1 MKIVSIIPARGG
13 SKGIPR
19 KNIVDFAGK
28 PLMLW
33 TIEQAKASALVSE
46 IYVTSDSKEILE
58 IADSAGV
65 RAIIR
70 PPELS
75 TDIAT
80 SESALIHVLNQ
91 IKEAPEYIV
100 FLQATAPLRKSNDID
115 NSISHLIDDA
125 ADSLLSVTKAYDF
138 IWEESE
144 GGISSLNFDYL
155 QRKRRQ
161 DLKPLYY
168 ENGSVY
174 VFKPDIIRKYRNR
187 LGGKISIYYMDPW
200 QMVDINDNDDLEWAE
215 WLFIKHL
222 NSKTH

>member
-33 TIEQAKASALVSE
+33 TIEQAKASKLTSD

-58 IADSAGV
+58 IADAAGV
-65 RAIIR
+65 KTIIR

-91 IKEAPEYIV
+91 IKEEPEYIV
-100 FLQATAPLRKSNDID
+100 FLQATAPLRKSKDID
-115 NSISHLIDDA
+115 NAISQLIDGA
-125 ADSLLSVTKAYDF
+125 ADSLLSVTKAYDY
-138 IWEESE
+138 IWKESE
-144 GGISSLNFDYL
+144 GTISSLNFDFL

-161 DLKPLYY
+161 DIKPLYY
-168 ENGSVY
+168 ENGSIY
-174 VFKPDIIRKYRNR
+174 VFKPDILEKYGNR
-187 LGGKISIYYMDPW
+187 LGGKISVYYMEPW
-200 QMVDINDNDDLEWAE
+200 QMVDINDNADLEWAE

-222 NSKTH
+222 KN

>member
-1 MKIVSIIPARGG
+1 MKIVSIIPVRGG
-13 SKGIPR
+13 SKSIPR

-65 RAIIR
+65 RPIIR

-80 SESALIHVLNQ
+80 SELALIHVLNQ
-91 IKEAPEYIV
+91 IKEEPEYIV

-115 NSISHLIDDA
+115 NSISLLMDGD
-125 ADSLLSVTKAYDF
+125 ADSLLSVTKAYDY
-138 IWEESE
+138 IWKESE

-161 DLKPLYY
+161 DLQPLYY
-168 ENGSVY
+168 ENGSIY

-187 LGGKISIYYMDPW
+187 LGGKISIYYMEPW
-200 QMVDINDNDDLEWAE
+200 QMVDVNDNADLEWAE

-222 NSKTH
+222 KN

>member
-1 MKIVSIIPARGG
+1 MKIVSIIPVRGG
-13 SKGIPR
+13 SKSIPR
-19 KNIVDFAGK
+19 KNVVDFAGK

-33 TIEQAKASALVSE
+33 TIEQAKASTLVSE

-58 IADSAGV
+58 IADSAGA
-65 RAIIR
+65 RTIIR

-115 NSISHLIDDA
+115 NSISHLIDAA
-125 ADSLLSVTKAYDF
+125 ADSLLSVTKAYDY
-138 IWEESE
+138 IWKESE

-161 DLKPLYY
+161 DLQPLYY
-168 ENGSVY
+168 ENGSIY
-174 VFKPDIIRKYRNR
+174 VFKPDILKKYRNR
-187 LGGKISIYYMDPW
+187 LGGKISIYYMEPW
-200 QMVDINDNDDLEWAE
+200 QMVDINDNADLEWAE

-222 NSKTH
+222 SSKTH

>member
-1 MKIVSIIPARGG
+1 MKIVSIIPARGS
-13 SKGIPR
+13 SKSIPR

-65 RAIIR
+65 RPIIR

-91 IKEAPEYIV
+91 IKEEPEYIV
-100 FLQATAPLRKSNDID
+100 FLQATAPLRKSKDID
-115 NSISHLIDDA
+115 NAISQLIDGA
-125 ADSLLSVTKAYDF
+125 ADSLLSVTKAYDY
-138 IWEESE
+138 IWKESE
-144 GGISSLNFDYL
+144 GTISSLNFDFL

-161 DLKPLYY
+161 DMKPLYY
-168 ENGSVY
+168 ENGSIY
-174 VFKPDIIRKYRNR
+174 VFKPDILEKYGNR
-187 LGGKISIYYMDPW
+187 LGGKISVYYMEPW
-200 QMVDINDNDDLEWAE
+200 QMVDINDNADLEWAE

-222 NSKTH
+222 KNKTH

>member
-13 SKGIPR
+13 SKSIPR

-33 TIEQAKASALVSE
+33 TIEQAKASTLTSE

-58 IADSAGV
+58 IADTAGV
-65 RAIIR
+65 KTIIR

-75 TDIAT
+75 TDTAT
-80 SESALIHVLNQ
+80 SESALLHVLNQ
-91 IKEAPEYIV
+91 IEEAPEYIV

-187 LGGKISIYYMDPW
+187 LGGKISIYYMEPW
-200 QMVDINDNDDLEWAE
+200 QMVDINDNADLEWAE

>member
-1 MKIVSIIPARGG
+1 MKIVSIIPARGS
-13 SKGIPR
+13 SKSIPR

-65 RAIIR
+65 RPIIR

-91 IKEAPEYIV
+91 IKEEPEYIV
-100 FLQATAPLRKSNDID
+100 FLQATAPLRKSKDID
-115 NSISHLIDDA
+115 NAISQLIDGA
-125 ADSLLSVTKAYDF
+125 ADSLLSVTKAYDY
-138 IWEESE
+138 IWKESE
-144 GGISSLNFDYL
+144 GTISSLNFDFL

-161 DLKPLYY
+161 DIKPLYY
-168 ENGSVY
+168 ENGSIY
-174 VFKPDIIRKYRNR
+174 VFKPDILRKYKNR
-187 LGGKISIYYMDPW
+187 LGGKIAIYYMEPW
-200 QMVDINDNDDLEWAE
+200 QMVDVNDNADLEWAE

-222 NSKTH
+222 KN

>member
-13 SKGIPR
+13 SKSIPR

-33 TIEQAKASALVSE
+33 TIEQAKASKLTSD

-58 IADSAGV
+58 IADAAGV
-65 RAIIR
+65 KTIIR

-80 SESALIHVLNQ
+80 SESALLHVLNQ
-91 IKEAPEYIV
+91 IEEAPEYIV

-115 NSISHLIDDA
+115 NSISLLMDDA
-125 ADSLLSVTKAYDF
+125 ADSLLSATKAYDY
-138 IWEESE
+138 IWKESE
-144 GGISSLNFDYL
+144 GTISSLNFDFL

-161 DLKPLYY
+161 DMKPLYY
-168 ENGSVY
+168 ENGSIY
-174 VFKPDIIRKYRNR
+174 VFKPDILKKYRNR

>member
-1 MKIVSIIPARGG
+1 MKIVSIIPARGS
-13 SKGIPR
+13 SKSIPR

-65 RAIIR
+65 RPIIR

-91 IKEAPEYIV
+91 IKEEPEYIV
-100 FLQATAPLRKSNDID
+100 FLQATAPLRKSKDID
-115 NSISHLIDDA
+115 NAISQLIDGA
-125 ADSLLSVTKAYDF
+125 ADSLLSVTKAYDY
-138 IWEESE
+138 IWKESE
-144 GGISSLNFDYL
+144 GTISSLNFDFL

-161 DLKPLYY
+161 DIKPLYY
-168 ENGSVY
+168 ENGSIY
-174 VFKPDIIRKYRNR
+174 VFKPDILEKYGNR
-187 LGGKISIYYMDPW
+187 LGGKISVYYMEPW
-200 QMVDINDNDDLEWAE
+200 QMVDINDNADLEWAE

-222 NSKTH
+222 KNKTH

>member
-1 MKIVSIIPARGG
+1 MKIVSIIPVRGG
-13 SKGIPR
+13 SKSIPG

-58 IADSAGV
+58 IAASAGA
-65 RAIIR
+65 RTIIR

-80 SESALIHVLNQ
+80 SESALLHVLNN
-91 IKEAPEYIV
+91 IKETPEYIV
-100 FLQATAPLRKSNDID
+100 FLQVTAPLRKSNDID
-115 NSISHLIDDA
+115 NSISHLIDGA
-125 ADSLLSVTKAYDF
+125 ADSLLSVTKAYDY
-138 IWEESE
+138 IWKESE

-161 DLKPLYY
+161 DLQPLYY
-168 ENGSVY
+168 ENGSIY
-174 VFKPDIIRKYRNR
+174 VFKPDILEKYGNR
-187 LGGKISIYYMDPW
+187 LGGKISVYYMEPW
-200 QMVDINDNDDLEWAE
+200 QMVDINDNADLEWAE

-222 NSKTH
+222 KNKTH

>member
-1 MKIVSIIPARGG
+1 MKIVSIIPVRGG
-13 SKGIPR
+13 SKSIPR

-115 NSISHLIDDA
+115 NSISHLIDAA
-125 ADSLLSVTKAYDF
+125 ADSLLSVTKAYDY
-138 IWEESE
+138 IWKESE

-161 DLKPLYY
+161 DLQPLYY
-168 ENGSVY
+168 ENGSIY
-174 VFKPDIIRKYRNR
+174 VFKPDILEKYRNR
-187 LGGKISIYYMDPW
+187 LGGKISIYYMEPW
-200 QMVDINDNDDLEWAE
+200 QMVDINDNADLEWAE

-222 NSKTH
+222 KNKTH

>member
-58 IADSAGV
+58 IADAAGV
-65 RAIIR
+65 KTIIR

-75 TDIAT
+75 TDIAA
-80 SESALIHVLNQ
+80 SESALLHVLNQ
-91 IKEAPEYIV
+91 IEEAPEYIV

-115 NSISHLIDDA
+115 NSISHLINGA
-125 ADSLLSVTKAYDF
+125 ADSLLSVTKAYDY
-138 IWEESE
+138 IWEKSE
-144 GGISSLNFDYL
+144 GGISSLNFDFL

-161 DLKPLYY
+161 DMKPLYY
-168 ENGSVY
+168 ENGSIY
-174 VFKPDIIRKYRNR
+174 VFKPDILKKYRNR
-187 LGGKISIYYMDPW
+187 LGGKISIYYMEPW
-200 QMVDINDNDDLEWAE
+200 QMVDINDNADLEWAE

-222 NSKTH
+222 SSKTH